1 MVSLM
6 KALDEVID
14 ETRKLAEQ
22 NQQLMVKLEGLRQHV
37 ETISP
42 TIATA
47 EAEKAAGQFSA
58 AAE

>member
-1 MVSLM
+1 M

>member
-1 MVSLM
+1 MAGLM

-37 ETISP
+37 ETINP

-47 EAEKAAGQFSA
+47 EAEKAAAQFSA